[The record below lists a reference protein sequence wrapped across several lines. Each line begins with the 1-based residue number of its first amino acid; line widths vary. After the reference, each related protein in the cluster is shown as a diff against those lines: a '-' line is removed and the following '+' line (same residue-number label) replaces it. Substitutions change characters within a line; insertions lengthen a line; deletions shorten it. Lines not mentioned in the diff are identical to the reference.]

1 MMPCILLSLILIFS
15 SNLALGEIFR
25 WTDDRGD
32 LHYTDDYTKV
42 PERHRSSIKKI
53 EDGKETEPAKKEGG
67 GPSKGKESPSRDRLG
82 RGEEY
87 WKGRVEELKSKVKA
101 LQDKSENLRLRYN
114 ELTTKYNDSKSSVE
128 RGSLRVERDQ
138 IKLEIDQN
146 KAEIEATRIMLE
158 KRIPE
163 EADLFGAKPEWV
175 K

>member
-1 MMPCILLSLILIFS
+1 MIPCILLSLILIFS

-25 WTDDRGD
+25 WTDERGNV
-32 LHYTDDYTKV
+32 HYTDDYTQI
-42 PERHRSSIKKI
+42 PEKYRSGIKKI
-53 EDGKETEPAKKEGG
+53 EDEKEADPAKKEAGS
-67 GPSKGKESPSRDRLG
+67 PAKGSPSRDRLG

-87 WKGRVEELKSKVKA
+87 WKGRVEELKNKFKA
-101 LQDKSENLRLRYN
+101 LQDKNESLRLRYN

-128 RGSLRVERDQ
+128 RGNLRVERDQ
-138 IKLEIDQN
+138 IKLEMDQN

>member
-1 MMPCILLSLILIFS
+1 MMPCILLSLILIFF
-15 SNLALGEIFR
+15 SNFALGEIFR
-25 WTDDRGD
+25 WTDERGD
-32 LHYTDDYTKV
+32 VHYTDDYTKV
-42 PERHRSSIKKI
+42 PERHQSSVKKI
-53 EDGKETEPAKKEGG
+53 EEWKETEPTKKEAG
-67 GPSKGKESPSRDRLG
+67 GPSKGKESPSTDRLG

-87 WKGRVEELKSKVKA
+87 WKGRVEELRSKVKA
-101 LQDKSENLRLRYN
+101 LQEKSDNLRLRYN

-128 RGSLRVERDQ
+128 RGGLRVERDQ

-146 KAEIEATRIMLE
+146 KGEIEATRIMLE